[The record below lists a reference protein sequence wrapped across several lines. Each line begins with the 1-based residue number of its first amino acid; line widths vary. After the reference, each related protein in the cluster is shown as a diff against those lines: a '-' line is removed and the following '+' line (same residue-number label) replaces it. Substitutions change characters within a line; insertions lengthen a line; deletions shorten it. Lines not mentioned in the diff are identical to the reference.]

1 MPKFRDLSSKFS
13 KTDDKFEISTFKIG
27 HIQNFVNIR
36 KSILFGLKCPNLS
49 ISAGN
54 LKNES

>member
-1 MPKFRDLSSKFS
+1 MPKFGDLSSKFS
-13 KTDDKFEISTFKIG
+13 KTDDKFEISTFRIG
-27 HIQNFVNIR
+27 YIQNFVNIR

-49 ISAGN
+49 IWAGN